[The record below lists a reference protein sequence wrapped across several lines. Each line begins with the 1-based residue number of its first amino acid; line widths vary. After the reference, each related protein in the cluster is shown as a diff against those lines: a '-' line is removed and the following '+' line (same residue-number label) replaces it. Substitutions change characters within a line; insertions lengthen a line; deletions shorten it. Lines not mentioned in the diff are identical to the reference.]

1 MSGNLRRQVDTSC
14 GGVLELGRLFR
25 AKWPP
30 YRLTFPVG
38 AASPGGRPP
47 AVSNS
52 PLRQPPGESDVPAAL
67 KAAFSSTKQGAAV
80 GKRRLY

>member
-1 MSGNLRRQVDTSC
+1 MSGNLRRQVDASC
-14 GGVLELGRLFR
+14 GGVPELGRLFR

-38 AASPGGRPP
+38 GDPCSVELP
-47 AVSNS
+47 AKI
-52 PLRQPPGESDVPAAL
+52 E
-67 KAAFSSTKQGAAV
+67 FSSTKQGAAV